1 MEDHEGDLEDQE
13 GEMKDMSMKEKLV
26 LKMKKKLK
34 MDNIK
39 EIQMIQKEISKIKWT
54 KNINKIFRIIY
65 Y

>member
-39 EIQMIQKEISKIKWT
+39 EIQMI
-54 KNINKIFRIIY
+54 
-65 Y
+65 